1 MEKDYQQKRV
11 TMIEVNNNL
20 FEKALIFATKAHRG
34 QSRKGNGLPYIVHP
48 MQVCMVLQEVKE
60 SKNIILLMT
69 AALLHDCV
77 EDCGVSIKKIS
88 KKFGLHVASL
98 VEELTLN
105 KEMYETVGKT
115 KLLCQEVIK
124 MSSYALCMK
133 LADRLINVRDT
144 KSMPKDFKVRYFAET
159 KEIIKTLED
168 KRKLTGTHKKLIKLI
183 KKVIEC

>member
-1 MEKDYQQKRV
+1 
-11 TMIEVNNNL
+11 MIEVNNNL

-77 EDCGVSIKKIS
+77 EDCGISIKKIA
-88 KKFGLHVASL
+88 KKFGLHVAAL

-144 KSMPKDFKVRYFAET
+144 KSMPKEFKVRYFAET
-159 KEIIKTLED
+159 EEIIKTLED
-168 KRKLTGTHKKLIKLI
+168 KRKLTGTQKKLITLI
-183 KKVIEC
+183 KKVIK

>member
-1 MEKDYQQKRV
+1 
-11 TMIEVNNNL
+11 MIEVNNNL

-77 EDCGVSIKKIS
+77 EDCGISIKKIA
-88 KKFGLHVASL
+88 KKFGLHVAAL

-144 KSMPKDFKVRYFAET
+144 KSMSKEFKVRYFAET

-168 KRKLTGTHKKLIKLI
+168 KRKLTGTQKKLVKLI